1 MTLLMISIDFPMLF
15 FLPSGLSPPG
25 SRSPIHFREG
35 RRASADTATV
45 AFPQRFAATYGHV
58 APIAER

>member
-1 MTLLMISIDFPMLF
+1 MYEIIDIIDIA
-15 FLPSGLSPPG
+15 FLGLSPPG